1 MARIID
7 VVPWDDGT
15 AHVYASPAILLPIPR
30 QRQPLASVKQQLYHP
45 ALPTLRRMD
54 MDSVKACL
62 PDEHCQSTTYCR
74 KDEFD
79 NAHFTLLGIP
89 NQPLHCLD
97 ITPTGQK
104 LCCKYRE
111 GKLLPIVPGINR
123 IHWPSFTSAIEDW
136 SHFVSTAG
144 EFKLP
149 CLNNKVERFSGY
161 AVRYL
166 KPDVTQNWRVREM
179 LGTLWELGGCPRSL
193 PGLPA
198 PHPCGPPQ
206 YCLNQNPSLDRYGQ
220 KPLPFDSLNTF
231 RRFGSKYSR
240 INYLTPWH

>member
-30 QRQPLASVKQQLYHP
+30 QRQSL
-45 ALPTLRRMD
+45 
-54 MDSVKACL
+54 
-62 PDEHCQSTTYCR
+62 
-74 KDEFD
+74 
-79 NAHFTLLGIP
+79 
-89 NQPLHCLD
+89 
-97 ITPTGQK
+97 

-123 IHWPSFTSAIEDW
+123 IDWPSFTSAIEDW

-166 KPDVTQNWRVREM
+166 KPDVTQNWR
-179 LGTLWELGGCPRSL
+179 
-193 PGLPA
+193 
-198 PHPCGPPQ
+198 

-220 KPLPFDSLNTF
+220 KPLPFDSL
-231 RRFGSKYSR
+231 R

>member
-1 MARIID
+1 M
-7 VVPWDDGT
+7 
-15 AHVYASPAILLPIPR
+15 
-30 QRQPLASVKQQLYHP
+30 
-45 ALPTLRRMD
+45 
-54 MDSVKACL
+54 
-62 PDEHCQSTTYCR
+62 
-74 KDEFD
+74 
-79 NAHFTLLGIP
+79 
-89 NQPLHCLD
+89 
-97 ITPTGQK
+97 TPTGQK

-123 IHWPSFTSAIEDW
+123 IDWPSFTSAIEDW

-166 KPDVTQNWRVREM
+166 KPDVTQNWR
-179 LGTLWELGGCPRSL
+179 
-193 PGLPA
+193 
-198 PHPCGPPQ
+198 

-240 INYLTPWH
+240 VNYLTPWR

>member
-7 VVPWDDGT
+7 LVPWDDGST
-15 AHVYASPAILLPIPR
+15 HLYASPAILLPIPR
-30 QRQPLASVKQQLYHP
+30 QRKQLASVKQQLYHP

-62 PDEHCQSTTYCR
+62 SDEHSQSSTYCR

-104 LCCKYRE
+104 LHCKYRE
-111 GKLLPIVPGINR
+111 GKLVPIVPGINR
-123 IHWPSFTSAIEDW
+123 IDWPSFTRAIEDW

-149 CLNNKVERFSGY
+149 CLNNGVERFSGY

-166 KPDVTQNWRVREM
+166 KPDVTQNWRICSRERR
-179 LGTLWELGGCPRSL
+179 GGLGGCRSSRVDQR
-193 PGLPA
+193 
-198 PHPCGPPQ
+198 PHSCGPPQ
-206 YCLNQNPSLDRYGQ
+206 YCVNQNPSLDRYGQ
-220 KPLPFDSLNTF
+220 KPLPFDSLNAF
-231 RRFGSKYSR
+231 RRFGS
-240 INYLTPWH
+240 NYR